1 MKDSK
6 AMKTILRT
14 YNESGTLC
22 INKTVIKRLIGKGTG
37 GLRAE
42 PITLKEACE
51 YLEKQ
56 SGDVAIL
63 LNRCLYLLKQKEVSK
78 AILISKRLKDKHQ
91 VVITYPANWGS
102 ETEVKAISARQKKAI
117 FAVITVLVITTL
129 IIL

>member
-1 MKDSK
+1 
-6 AMKTILRT
+6 MKTILRT

-37 GLRAE
+37 DLRAE

-102 ETEVKAISARQKKAI
+102 ETEAKAISARQKKAI
-117 FAVITVLVITTL
+117 FVAIIVLVITTL
-129 IIL
+129 IIM